1 VPKDKRGGGI
11 KDFGSY
17 GTYYWGGGGGMG
29 YRQIAG
35 NGGLG
40 GGGAG
45 CCVSSIPSGSG
56 SLYLIL
62 NIMVLYIVMK
72 RLSSIKSLKTK
83 NVISQ

>member
-1 VPKDKRGGGI
+1 MPKDKRGGGI

-17 GTYYWGGGGGMG
+17 GTYYCGGGGGGGGGMG

-40 GGGAG
+40 GGGAD

-62 NIMVLYIVMK
+62 NIMVLYISWWKDYQV
-72 RLSSIKSLKTK
+72 
-83 NVISQ
+83 